1 MPFLFL
7 VRFAEI
13 LHRLHV
19 FVKARVF
26 FFFFSVMAALSRN
39 PDDLKLT
46 VGLNRQQQTVRYFI
60 LQLIVVY

>member
-7 VRFAEI
+7 LRFAEI

-19 FVKARVF
+19 FVKAR

-46 VGLNRQQQTVRYFI
+46 VVPNRQ
-60 LQLIVVY
+60 